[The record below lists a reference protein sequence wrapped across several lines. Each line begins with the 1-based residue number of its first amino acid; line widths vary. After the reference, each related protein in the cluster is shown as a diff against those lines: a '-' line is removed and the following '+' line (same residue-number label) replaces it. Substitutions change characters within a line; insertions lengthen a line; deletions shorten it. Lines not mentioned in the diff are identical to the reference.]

1 MEKKPS
7 HMEMVTVQ
15 ATAGMAAGACSS
27 IITTPLDTV
36 KTRLQVIDNYGTG
49 RPSVLKT
56 SRALFKEEGWLGFYR
71 GFGPRFLNMSLYGTT
86 MIVTYELIKRLSL
99 KEIVTS

>member
-1 MEKKPS
+1 MSNLIIIRSLGYRDSMEKKPS

-36 KTRLQVIDNYGTG
+36 KTRLQV
-49 RPSVLKT
+49 K
-56 SRALFKEEGWLGFYR
+56 
-71 GFGPRFLNMSLYGTT
+71 
-86 MIVTYELIKRLSL
+86 
-99 KEIVTS
+99 